1 MRLTLAEGNKLEVTE
16 LPIRD
21 VGSGMG
27 SETDS
32 CDRRHTAVFDLM
44 MTVSHV
50 KETWMETPGNL
61 VTHIRVGVH
70 LSPSERSELFFF
82 SWLLNYCRIQ
92 SKCVHN
98 YTLYFVCRVRQ
109 KHSGTSSMTSIS
121 LL

>member
-16 LPIRD
+16 LPRRD

-61 VTHIRVGVH
+61 VTHIQVGSTYH
-70 LSPSERSELFFF
+70 LRKEVSCFFF
-82 SWLLNYCRIQ
+82 
-92 SKCVHN
+92 
-98 YTLYFVCRVRQ
+98 
-109 KHSGTSSMTSIS
+109 
-121 LL
+121 